1 MALVASLAGHTQIAS
16 VRNGGTSAVPS
27 RDDDDGIHPAR
38 ARENSEAI
46 EWRPFSHCRTAA
58 FCLTRSRSHLLF
70 RPPLLVTLFSSS
82 GDRVAFSASP
92 EMHRLAH
99 HAGTLLATAAASTPS
114 SSSVAHASGSATSA
128 AAPAAAIGPLLRDA
142 VLAVLD
148 ACRLCVTVQ
157 ASLVAGV
164 DAMAKS
170 DASPVSVADY
180 GAQAVVL
187 ERLTSSASS
196 YPFIAEESGHTLQSN
211 AELLGSVHRHALP
224 FLPRLQSLGR
234 EQAHAELVTL
244 IERGYNQRLSHA
256 SRRWWTLDP
265 IDGTQ
270 GFLRGGQYA
279 VALALLEGTRP
290 KTHARTEGTA
300 ANNVA
305 SHRIAV
311 SDNAPILAV
320 LGCPALPHSL
330 REPAAGKGELLVA
343 VKGHGAFAYALDSPA
358 LASDTFSLA
367 AGRRLR

>member
-1 MALVASLAGHTQIAS
+1 
-16 VRNGGTSAVPS
+16 
-27 RDDDDGIHPAR
+27 
-38 ARENSEAI
+38 
-46 EWRPFSHCRTAA
+46 
-58 FCLTRSRSHLLF
+58 
-70 RPPLLVTLFSSS
+70 
-82 GDRVAFSASP
+82 
-92 EMHRLAH
+92 MHRLAH

-114 SSSVAHASGSATSA
+114 SSSVAHASASATSA

-224 FLPRLQSLGR
+224 FLPRLQSLAR

>member
-1 MALVASLAGHTQIAS
+1 M
-16 VRNGGTSAVPS
+16 
-27 RDDDDGIHPAR
+27 
-38 ARENSEAI
+38 
-46 EWRPFSHCRTAA
+46 
-58 FCLTRSRSHLLF
+58 
-70 RPPLLVTLFSSS
+70 
-82 GDRVAFSASP
+82 
-92 EMHRLAH
+92 
-99 HAGTLLATAAASTPS
+99 
-114 SSSVAHASGSATSA
+114 
-128 AAPAAAIGPLLRDA
+128 
-142 VLAVLD
+142 LD